1 MIITCV
7 VERCFM
13 GVEQGE
19 HTGKVTGG
27 GGAAQAASL
36 LHLLLLFLR
45 LCLGF
50 FPAQARL
57 TSMAS

>member
-19 HTGKVTGG
+19 HTGKVAGG
-27 GGAAQAASL
+27 GGAAQAA
-36 LHLLLLFLR
+36 LHLLLLLLR

-50 FPAQARL
+50 FPVQARL

>member
-1 MIITCV
+1 
-7 VERCFM
+7 M

-19 HTGKVTGG
+19 HTGKVAGG

-36 LHLLLLFLR
+36 LHLLLLLLR

-50 FPAQARL
+50 FPVQARL
-57 TSMAS
+57 TRMAG